1 MSVDNSELLMLLGGK
16 KKAKQTIG
24 VQGEIG
30 FGGGLYGGDPADLEA
45 IGLSPLPNN
54 DDPTNENYGSYVHT
68 NGSVMLFVPAFCYR
82 IGNPSA
88 PSYARDND
96 NALEIRDAKLGET
109 DGFILHRA
117 FIDGGKAKLGFF
129 IDKYLCSKNSTE
141 TSAISV
147 KNGDPIALIA
157 LKHVDSGSMPDCVG
171 GVPDAI
177 TLGRARGEAYSC
189 ASGFMYAALAMLS
202 VAQGQAV
209 KSTKEC
215 AWFDPNYRTNYPK
228 GNNNLLKDVND
239 SSVIFTQSLGYS
251 LRISTTGSAS
261 NLAKTTHTGQ
271 IWGVTDINGNMPQ
284 PCLGTMNAGAYRVAK
299 ETTLMHSFT
308 KDNFTDI
315 YGDLYDDVPF
325 EGVATSKEYY
335 WGNNN
340 YGSFHKESSGTY
352 RAICGLIPKDIGT
365 SKFGTSLF
373 GYDYGSANTEGYK
386 KIVIAAGSFSGTSLA
401 GVFFRGIISP
411 TDGGPY
417 GFRVGGYAM

>member
-1 MSVDNSELLMLLGGK
+1 MSIDNSELLMLLGGK
-16 KKAKQTIG
+16 KRAKQTIG

-88 PSYARDND
+88 PSYTRDGD

-129 IDKYLCSKNSTE
+129 IDKYLCSKNFTE
-141 TSAISV
+141 TLAISV
-147 KNGDPIALIA
+147 KNGDPIALVS
-157 LKHVDSGSMPDCVG
+157 LKYVNSDSMPDCVG
-171 GVPDAI
+171 DVSDAI
-177 TLGRARGEAYSC
+177 TLGRARGKAYSC

-202 VAQGQAV
+202 VAQGQAT
-209 KSTKEC
+209 KSIKEC
-215 AWFDPNYRTNYPK
+215 AWFDPNYQKNYPK
-228 GNNNLLKDVND
+228 GNNNLLKDTDD
-239 SSVIFTQSLGYS
+239 SSVIFTQSLGHS

-284 PCLGTMNAGAYRVAK
+284 PCLGTMSAGAYRVAK

-308 KDNFTDI
+308 KDNFKDI
-315 YGDLYDDVPF
+315 WGDLYDTVPLEDV
-325 EGVATSKEYY
+325 ASSNKYY
-335 WGNNN
+335 WGNEN
-340 YGSFHKESSGTY
+340 YGSFHKKSSGMY
-352 RAICGLIPKDIGT
+352 RALCGLIPTGIGT
-365 SKFGTSLF
+365 SDLGTPLF
-373 GYDYGSANTEGYK
+373 GRDYGSASTGGNN
-386 KIVIAAGSFSGTSLA
+386 KIVIAAGSFSGSSTA
-401 GVFFRGIISP
+401 GVFFRGSITP
-411 TDGGPY
+411 DTAGLY